1 MSTRASDQPEP
12 LAVLLL
18 PAALE
23 QFELADHARELLT
36 IPRVVALEPSRH
48 RTPRLLRDAAPL
60 RQARRL
66 RLPGRPK
73 LILLYHPEQYRLA
86 RALLA
91 RYEGAELWYV
101 RRDLDQLGSP
111 TLRPEEL
118 RELDQLAG
126 ERATPE
132 RTLSPELDSAVWG
145 SPLRLHLQ
153 ELGIISPRPFIPGA
167 RVERQSR

>member
-1 MSTRASDQPEP
+1 MSTRPGEQPEP

-36 IPRVVALEPSRH
+36 IPRVIALEPSRH
-48 RTPRLLRDAAPL
+48 RTPRLLRDAVPL

-66 RLPGRPK
+66 RFPGRPRV
-73 LILLYHPEQYRLA
+73 LLLYHPEQYRLA

-91 RYEGAELWYV
+91 RYDGAELWYV
-101 RRDLDQLGSP
+101 RGDLEPDLAD
-111 TLRPEEL
+111 EL
-118 RELDQLAG
+118 REFDELAC

-132 RTLSPELDSAVWG
+132 RTLSPEIGSALAG
-145 SPLRLHLQ
+145 SALRVHLQ
-153 ELGIISPRPFIPGA
+153 ELGIISPYPFVPSA
-167 RVERQSR
+167 RAGRASR